1 MCARTGWGLISF
13 SLLDIIKDGDFLLS
27 LSRQGPTLSFP
38 FTCSFTAQLCADSP
52 FAAPCLHAA
61 QELTSLLLHTH
72 CSPNYS
78 WVVEEWIGEQKF
90 FIS

>member
-61 QELTSLLLHTH
+61 QELTSFFLHTH